1 MGMESLPH
9 PCSRRQ
15 APFPPPPR
23 GGRWKP
29 RRPALGV
36 AREAGQR
43 GAAAAVQWD
52 GGEGAIRGRSRHLAA
67 IPGARTT
74 ISARS
79 RPGQDH
85 RIPGCGGV
93 PCSGVARRRK
103 EPRRRIWPRV
113 VRETRPGPLG
123 RQFARGAARRDREGP
138 RFFLRDFFL
147 GFEVPTR
154 AWSATSPSRRSAVAA
169 RQRAATEGD

>member
-67 IPGARTT
+67 IPGARTI

-85 RIPGCGGV
+85 DSRMRRLIGFMRRAAAHLAPGCTG
-93 PCSGVARRRK
+93 
-103 EPRRRIWPRV
+103 
-113 VRETRPGPLG
+113 
-123 RQFARGAARRDREGP
+123 D
-138 RFFLRDFFL
+138 
-147 GFEVPTR
+147 PTR
-154 AWSATSPSRRSAVAA
+154 AARPSIRPRRGTSRP
-169 RQRAATEGD
+169 